1 MNPRWIDRVTMRKQF
16 LVIPILAVALLFS
29 QGASVLV
36 ASLCPHLQ
44 SAMSSCVAP
53 LMATAMAHGNMEH
66 KEHMEMRSMEHAP
79 ATNQDANA
87 FAFGQPA
94 STCPHCVG
102 HSTPNTVSLRESEAP
117 RRMGDAT
124 LPLTFSRIVRVT
136 AAPFRS
142 PASRAHGPPGSN
154 IARYVLINTFRI

>member
-1 MNPRWIDRVTMRKQF
+1 MMRKQF
-16 LVIPILAVALLFS
+16 LVITILAVALLFS
-29 QGASVLV
+29 QGGSFLV

-53 LMATAMAHGNMEH
+53 LMATAMAHGNMETM
-66 KEHMEMRSMEHAP
+66 EHMEMRSMEHAP
-79 ATNQDANA
+79 AVNQDANA

-94 STCPHCVG
+94 STCPHCAV
-102 HSTPNTVSLRESEAP
+102 HSGTTNTVSLRESEAS
-117 RRMGDAT
+117 RRLGDAT
-124 LPLTFSRIVRVT
+124 LARTFSRIARVV

-142 PASRAHGPPGSN
+142 PVSRDHGPPGSN